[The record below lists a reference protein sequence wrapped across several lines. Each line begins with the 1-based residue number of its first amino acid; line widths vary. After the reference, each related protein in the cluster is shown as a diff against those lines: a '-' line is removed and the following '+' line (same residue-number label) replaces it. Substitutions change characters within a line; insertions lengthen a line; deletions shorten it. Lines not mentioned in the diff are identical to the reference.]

1 MQKINSESSPKVSF
15 RLQRAYLKAREEQ
28 DLIEVDLNRARII
41 LVDQN
46 GKLIKELHK
55 NEH

>member
-1 MQKINSESSPKVSF
+1 MQKINSESNLKVSL

-28 DLIEVDLNRARII
+28 DLVEVDLNRARII
-41 LVDQN
+41 LVDKN

-55 NEH
+55 TEH